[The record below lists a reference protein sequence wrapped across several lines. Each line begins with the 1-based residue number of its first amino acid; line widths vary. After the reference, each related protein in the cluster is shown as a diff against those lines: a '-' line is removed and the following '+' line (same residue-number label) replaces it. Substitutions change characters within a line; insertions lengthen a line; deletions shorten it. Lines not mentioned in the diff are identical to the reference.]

1 MAVSCCGFRWPW
13 GCCPHTASH
22 HCSQVTRLKQALQD
36 SQAERDGALLERDV
50 MLQRLRGLEEEA
62 DAKRRSQD
70 DRSRQLKA
78 LEVGWDT

>member
-1 MAVSCCGFRWPW
+1 
-13 GCCPHTASH
+13 
-22 HCSQVTRLKQALQD
+22 
-36 SQAERDGALLERDV
+36 